1 MNISSLDVL
10 GSVISNHQVSE
21 DHLLYIGMGI
31 GLSSGLLCAS
41 IIAHYKYIRF
51 KASLTTNVVP
61 NDKDDDA
68 TIAVIIDYFHT
79 RQSI

>member
-1 MNISSLDVL
+1 MNISGLDVL
-10 GSVISNHQVSE
+10 GSVISNYQVNE

-51 KASLTTNVVP
+51 KASLTTNHVP